1 MSKGFTLIEVAIVV
15 VLIGIL
21 GSIAYPQYTKYI
33 YKTQR
38 VEALT
43 QLHKVRARYELYLLE
58 TGQYPTSN
66 HFPPQTSIPATKHYT
81 YSSIV
86 SGTNYTITASAIG
99 SQANDE
105 EDGQTCSTLVLSQTG
120 YGLPTACWLNQ

>member
-1 MSKGFTLIEVAIVV
+1 MLKGFTLIEVAIVV

-21 GSIAYPQYTKYI
+21 GAIAYPQYTHYI

-43 QLHKVRARYELYLLE
+43 QLHKVCARYELYLVE

-66 HFPPQTSIPATKHYT
+66 HFPPQTSIPATDHYT

-86 SGTNYTITASAIG
+86 SGTSYTIIATAIG
-99 SQANDE
+99 SQANDS
-105 EDGQTCSTLVLSQTG
+105 EDGESCATLAISQTG
-120 YGLPTACWLNQ
+120 YGLPSACWINQ